1 MYQAKWKD
9 RVFSITSNTIRTLTE
24 LGTSYKVKKKTDSTS
39 STTVIDGHELQSF
52 SLSYEV
58 SLVTGINPLT
68 EYTTMK
74 SYLGAYRPLLLQG
87 TLYGPNNVMLEGV
100 ELDSDKISNDGKV
113 INGKITLGFKEYN
126 VGGKT
131 TGAKYLS
138 KTKRSFYQNDPIAI
152 ADKVLKV
159 YILVSL

>member
-58 SLVTGINPLT
+58 SLVTGVNPLT

-74 SYLGAYRPLLLQG
+74 SYLGAYGPLLLQG

-100 ELDSDKISNDGKV
+100 ELDSDKISNDGRV
-113 INGKITLGFKEYN
+113 II
-126 VGGKT
+126 
-131 TGAKYLS
+131 
-138 KTKRSFYQNDPIAI
+138 
-152 ADKVLKV
+152 
-159 YILVSL
+159 